1 VNDCVNRFN
10 EFPSLYDGRHSDV
23 KALTLNRVNV
33 LDMAVAQVRDVAAL
47 AGVSPGTV
55 SNALNHPS
63 KVLPETLERVHAAIN
78 ELGYIRNDAARQL
91 RAGTNHAI
99 GMIVLDVANPFFTD
113 VARGVEDV
121 LIEQHRPLILGSSAQ
136 DAEREKTYLD
146 LFEQQRM
153 SGVLITPVG
162 TAIDRFKR
170 LRDRGTSVVLVD
182 RMTRAKEFSS
192 VSVDDKAGGRLA
204 TEHLLAIG
212 RRRIG
217 FIGGPPNLA
226 QVKTRLAAAKAAV
239 KNHGNATL
247 TFVETATMNADAG
260 RVGAEQ
266 LLALPKKERPD
277 AVFAANDL
285 VALGVLQA
293 LTFAGVRVPDD
304 VAIVGYDDIDFAGSA
319 AIPLSSVHQPAIE
332 MGSTAATLLLDVIA
346 AGNDTADVKHITLK
360 PELVVRRSTLGSSSG
375 T

>member
-1 VNDCVNRFN
+1 M
-10 EFPSLYDGRHSDV
+10 P
-23 KALTLNRVNV
+23 
-33 LDMAVAQVRDVAAL
+33 VAQVRDVAAL

-55 SNALNHPS
+55 SNALNHPA
-63 KVLPETLERVHAAIN
+63 KVHPKTLERVQAAIK

-91 RAGTNHAI
+91 RAGTNRAI

-121 LIEQHRPLILGSSAQ
+121 LIEEQRPLILGNSAQ
-136 DAEREKTYLD
+136 DEDREKTYLD

-162 TAIDRFKR
+162 NVIDRLRR

-182 RMTRAKEFSS
+182 RLTRGKEFSS
-192 VSVDDKAGGRLA
+192 VAVDDRMGGRLA

-217 FIGGPPNLA
+217 FIGGPANLA
-226 QVKTRLAAAKAAV
+226 QVKNRLAAARAAV
-239 KNHGNATL
+239 KKHGGAAL
-247 TFVETATMNADAG
+247 TFVESATMNAEAG

-266 LLALPKKERPD
+266 LLALPKRQRPD

-304 VAIVGYDDIDFAGSA
+304 VAIVGYDDIDFAESA
-319 AIPLSSVHQPAIE
+319 AIPLSSVRQPAIH

-346 AGNDTADVKHITLK
+346 AGTAKAKVQHVTLK
-360 PELVVRRSTLGSSSG
+360 PELVVRLSTIG
-375 T
+375 